1 MAFFSSTKTLGII
14 FEIVGA
20 FIALEGVLMIALGV
34 MAQLGMI
41 DTDLPL
47 MLFLIE
53 GAGSLIAGV
62 IYIVYA
68 DKVAR
73 GRFDRKV
80 DVLAGYVK
88 MVGVTTLIVWLA
100 TAAAEYLYVDQ
111 SEEMLIGAAVVSVI
125 AILVIILGTRINNG
139 KKGLGKKVLYVFLII
154 VFIGMMIM
162 SLLEAEDWLTYVDH
176 ILHLIVAVFLVL
188 LMFDN
193 EVKMDMGII

>member
-1 MAFFSSTKTLGII
+1 MDYIDTINARVMAFFSSTKTLGII

-111 SEEMLIGAAVVSVI
+111 SEEMLIGAAVV
-125 AILVIILGTRINNG
+125 R
-139 KKGLGKKVLYVFLII
+139 
-154 VFIGMMIM
+154 
-162 SLLEAEDWLTYVDH
+162 
-176 ILHLIVAVFLVL
+176 
-188 LMFDN
+188 
-193 EVKMDMGII
+193 